1 MSEFTLHC
9 EQFIAVTRQHLFS
22 AEPAAGG
29 SQDPRQ
35 EDPASLVG
43 CRAEHRCHTG

>member
-9 EQFIAVTRQHLFS
+9 EQFIAVTRQHFFS

-29 SQDPRQ
+29 SQESRQ
-35 EDPASLVG
+35 EDPARFG
-43 CRAEHRCHTG
+43 CGTEHRCHTG